1 MRRLKRIGY
10 NLIAVATLAL
20 LSGCFF
26 STSSTAVSGRVT
38 EYGNKPVVGAEIR
51 FGGTGAEA
59 TTKTD
64 ADGRFSVTASHRPT
78 QMLRLQ
84 VIKEGFVMK
93 EKVEFPGFAAPDK
106 PIEIELMKVIG
117 RSK

>member
-1 MRRLKRIGY
+1 MNRLKRIHL
-10 NLIAVATLAL
+10 NLIVAVAVAL

-26 STSSTAVSGRVT
+26 SSSSTSVTGRVT
-38 EYGNKPVVGAEIR
+38 EYGKKPVAGAEIK

-64 ADGRFSVTASHRPT
+64 ADGRFSITASHRPT

-84 VIKEGFVMK
+84 VIKDGFVMK

-106 PIEIELMKVIG
+106 PIEIELMEVIG